1 MLKVSKFYSKQ
12 IILKEVEGKK
22 AGRQAGRKGG
32 IIQYALG
39 GMT

>member
-22 AGRQAGRKGG
+22 AGRQAGKEVSFN
-32 IIQYALG
+32 
-39 GMT
+39 MH